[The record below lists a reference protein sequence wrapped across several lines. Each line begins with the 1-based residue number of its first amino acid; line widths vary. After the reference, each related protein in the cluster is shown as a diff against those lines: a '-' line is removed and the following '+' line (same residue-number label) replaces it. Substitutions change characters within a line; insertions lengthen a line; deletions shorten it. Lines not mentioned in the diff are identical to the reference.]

1 MKKKNYSVMGLV
13 QKAIMDSMNFSKSD
27 KSHIFIYVY
36 PHVSCV
42 NFEAHQGGWK
52 ESNEPTFSIRI
63 YTRGSLA
70 PTVKETKKM
79 LKPLYDFI
87 KKNSNQ

>member
-1 MKKKNYSVMGLV
+1 MKKNNYSVMGLV
-13 QKAIMDSMNFSKSD
+13 QKAIIDSMNFSKRD
-27 KSHIFIYVY
+27 ESHIFIYVQ

-42 NFEAHQGGWK
+42 NFEAHQGGRK

-63 YTRGSLA
+63 YTQGSLA
-70 PTVKETKKM
+70 STVKEAEKI

-87 KKNSNQ
+87 KKNTNK